1 MTEHYL
7 NTCVLGA
14 GVKIGPISVIIYAPA
29 REIDVLREISDLY
42 EIYPKELDTSLS
54 DVTVSLQYTSLFRS
68 FFGRN
73 FTAHVN
79 GKVPFQAMDPRLAVP
94 GLESSI
100 NWFVG
105 TSITRF
111 LLLHSAVVERSGK
124 ALLLAGP
131 SGAGKSTLCAALITR
146 GWRLLSDEAAMIRP
160 DDGLI
165 QPYPRPICLKNASID
180 LIAEAVPDAHISK
193 RYEGTTKGTVAF
205 MRAPLEAIDQAEEA
219 ARPGA
224 VVFLRY
230 SPMGRVALEPVEKAP
245 AFMALVDQSANYATM
260 LEKGFDTLAGLVE
273 ACDHYNL
280 FYRSLDDA
288 LGMIEQLEPAAGRI
302 GRVA

>member
-1 MTEHYL
+1 
-7 NTCVLGA
+7 
-14 GVKIGPISVIIYAPA
+14 
-29 REIDVLREISDLY
+29 
-42 EIYPKELDTSLS
+42 
-54 DVTVSLQYTSLFRS
+54 
-68 FFGRN
+68 
-73 FTAHVN
+73 
-79 GKVPFQAMDPRLAVP
+79 
-94 GLESSI
+94 
-100 NWFVG
+100 
-105 TSITRF
+105 
-111 LLLHSAVVERSGK
+111 VERNGK

-180 LIAEAVPDAHISK
+180 LIAEAVPDAHI
-193 RYEGTTKGTVAF
+193 R
-205 MRAPLEAIDQAEEA
+205 
-219 ARPGA
+219 
-224 VVFLRY
+224 
-230 SPMGRVALEPVEKAP
+230 
-245 AFMALVDQSANYATM
+245 
-260 LEKGFDTLAGLVE
+260 KGFDTLAGLVE